1 MACTTSDARRPDAA
15 RVSPPRRRAL
25 RACTNPW
32 TRRRRVELR
41 RDLLRTARTPARVRN
56 SPCRSIFYGGG
67 QERPRRK
74 SVKSALFAELA
85 IAFLYTKCRD
95 SRKRLYY
102 SAKNTYFFNLRF
114 NEEEKTFNFYFII
127 IYLYKIYYSFYSS
140 KRTILLVGIK
150 LPIFYCKFS
159 ALYSIST
166 DRIWIS

>member
-15 RVSPPRRRAL
+15 RVSPPRVHQSLDATTPRRGA
-25 RACTNPW
+25 AS
-32 TRRRRVELR
+32 RRVELR

-102 SAKNTYFFNLRF
+102 SAKNIYFLNLRF

-166 DRIWIS
+166 DRI